1 MVRERRHF
9 SVQNVEMF
17 VHMSKVLFVSISID
31 FREDVRW
38 IQLNLAST
46 RFVKC
51 EKCSH
56 FFVVLSENEGTKK
69 IKEEKVKTRQPPP
82 APKKVT
88 KFESINTL
96 NEREF
101 PILDFWISK

>member
-1 MVRERRHF
+1 
-9 SVQNVEMF
+9 
-17 VHMSKVLFVSISID
+17 
-31 FREDVRW
+31 
-38 IQLNLAST
+38 
-46 RFVKC
+46 VKC

-101 PILDFWISK
+101 PILDF